1 MINLIVS
8 IKKANESVVVHLN
21 TNDPE
26 MVEYSEELGYEVGYE
41 EIISVII
48 NMLSNEI
55 DEALDEDRISYEF
68 LTSFNEIEVRLNDN
82 GQKMELKLSIPR
94 VGSPNPIRSYT
105 VFSVFGKIEDLL
117 KSKLKL

>member
-48 NMLSNEI
+48 TMLSHEI
-55 DEALDEDRISYEF
+55 DEALDDDRISYEF
-68 LTSFNEIEVRLNDN
+68 LTLFNEIEVRLNDN

-94 VGSPNPIRSYT
+94 IGNPNPIRSYT
-105 VFSVFGKIEDLL
+105 VFSIFGKIEDLL
-117 KSKLKL
+117 KSKLKR